1 MSPPGALSMPDR
13 TNARA
18 KARFIAILAGGGSLP
33 AEIAA
38 SLAARGQGFHVIA
51 LDGEAD
57 EAFTGMPV
65 TRVGW
70 GGIGAMLRTLRK
82 TKATELLFAGRVR
95 RPDLRKLR
103 PDLGFINAVGEIWP
117 IIRRGGGDD
126 AVLRG
131 VIGFFER
138 RGVKVVGVR
147 EVAPELIVGVGVLG
161 REHPG
166 ESSAADI
173 ALGLEIVRRLG
184 PYDVGQGVVVTDGRL
199 EAVEASENTDAML
212 ERVAL
217 ARRLSGMPASTRR
230 GVLVK
235 RPKPGQDLRIDLP
248 AIGPDTATRAAD
260 ACLAGVAA
268 LAGNS
273 ITARRAELIERA
285 DTAGLFVAGV
295 EWQAPAQQKRSA
307 YKLGPWQALTRGRL
321 REEDLAEAE
330 IGCGVAEVLA
340 SFDAGRTVVV
350 SRKHVLAVETGEGAV
365 ATIARGGRE
374 RQWGSARTRRRRAL
388 AVLHGVTLTPE
399 IVAAAEASRLKG
411 IALFAS
417 KATDEAITAARRAG
431 LFVMVRTWQRSG

>member
-1 MSPPGALSMPDR
+1 MI
-13 TNARA
+13 ARA
-18 KARFIAILAGGGSLP
+18 KPRFIAILAGGGSLP

-38 SLAARGQGFHVIA
+38 SLAARGQAFHIIA

-57 EAFTGMPV
+57 EPFTGMPV

-70 GGIGAMLRTLRK
+70 GGIGAMLKTLRK
-82 TKATELLFAGRVR
+82 TKATDLLFAGRVR

-147 EVAPELIVGVGVLG
+147 EVAPELIVGVGALG
-161 REHPG
+161 RERPG
-166 ESSAADI
+166 EGSAADI

-184 PYDVGQGVVVTDGRL
+184 PYDVGQGVVVADGLL

-217 ARRLSGMPASTRR
+217 ARRLSGIPGSTRR

-248 AIGPDTATRAAD
+248 AIGPDTVTRAAD

-273 ITARRAELIERA
+273 IAARRPELIERA

-295 EWQAPAQQKRSA
+295 EWQAPAQQRRSA
-307 YKLGPWQALTRGRL
+307 FMRGPWRALTRGRP
-321 REEDLAEAE
+321 REEDTAEAD
-330 IGCGVAEVLA
+330 IGCGVAEVL
-340 SFDAGRTVVV
+340 SSYDAGRTVVV
-350 SRKHVLAVETGEGAV
+350 SRKHVLAVDTGEGAL
-365 ATIARGGRE
+365 ATIARGARE
-374 RQWGSARTRRRRAL
+374 RQWGSARSRRRRGL
-388 AVLHGVTLTPE
+388 VVLHGMTLTAE
-399 IVAAAEASRLKG
+399 IVAAADAARLKG
-411 IALFAS
+411 IALFAG
-417 KATDEAITAARRAG
+417 KASGEAIAAAKRAG
-431 LFVMVRTWQRSG
+431 LFVLVRTWQRSG